1 MFDQKNALGTGYF
14 VHPIEF
20 REDSSFTSNFTF
32 QITGGLGPKG
42 GDGFTFVLQS
52 DGPTAAGGNGGSLG
66 YTGIDKSVAIRF
78 STYRSGY
85 SPNAYDYN
93 RVQIIAD
100 PPGGGQVGIVSADPL
115 FDLNSGEPR
124 FAWID
129 YDGKND
135 VIEVFVSQNDTKPA
149 NPLISEPFD
158 LMSFVG
164 TDPTYIGFTAA
175 NGSKTNDHNVT
186 RWTFRSDAFPLK
198 ANPAGQ
204 TYVQE
209 LRAALEELEGSIGIL
224 TGATDD
230 IMLAEVRVGV
240 AMRRVLDQEVF
251 VKSLA
256 AANERGVGALVDAD
270 MEEESVRLRAALAQR
285 ESAREGL
292 AIANDAAFG
301 LLSLFDTSAP
311 E

>member
-1 MFDQKNALGTGYF
+1 M
-14 VHPIEF
+14 
-20 REDSSFTSNFTF
+20 
-32 QITGGLGPKG
+32 
-42 GDGFTFVLQS
+42 LQS
-52 DGPTAAGGNGGSLG
+52 DKPTAAGGNGGSLG
-66 YTGIDKSVAIRF
+66 YTGIDKSVAIRI

-135 VIEVFVSQNDTKPA
+135 VIGAFVSQNDTKPA
-149 NPLISEPFD
+149 NRLISEPFD

-209 LRAALEELEGSIGIL
+209 LRAAQAELKGSIGIL
-224 TGATDD
+224 TGPIDD
-230 IMLAEVRVGV
+230 IILAEAGSASRCAASSTRKSSSRASLPPTSGGS
-240 AMRRVLDQEVF
+240 ALWSTRTWRRNRCAF
-251 VKSLA
+251 
-256 AANERGVGALVDAD
+256 
-270 MEEESVRLRAALAQR
+270 AQR
-285 ESAREGL
+285 LPSERSRARASPSPTMLRSASCPSSKPPTQSESSQRSIQAQ
-292 AIANDAAFG
+292 
-301 LLSLFDTSAP
+301 
-311 E
+311 